1 MGKYD
6 YQKSYARQIESIVI
20 VICAFYS
27 FTQLF
32 LGYKNDWNLVGQMVV
47 LCGMLISWI
56 YFFGQYQT
64 YEVRAYVTSI
74 MSQLTVFMYAVEVG
88 DFYSV
93 ISVYL
98 SLCIALGLYGIP
110 KVMTIPLIS
119 YTGIILHCIFI
130 DKSLAWGH
138 YDSDLGMV
146 MRVLQGYL
154 VWFVVFYLVYR
165 YKTTQES
172 MLEMIDAL
180 KKSER
185 QKDDFLAN
193 VSHEIRTPIN
203 TICGISEIMLRDG
216 VPQEMKEDIL
226 NIQSAGRN
234 LMMVVSDIL
243 DYSELQEGEFDI
255 VEENYY
261 VSSTIYDVINMTMA
275 KKSEKK
281 LELIINCDANIP
293 SVLIGDEQKIRRVIM
308 NLVNNAIEFTEEGC
322 VCIEFG
328 YRKEEY
334 GVNLIVT
341 VKDTGIGMSKE
352 DIEKLFVKF
361 SQVDMGRTR
370 KKGGVGLGLAIAQ
383 AIIYKMGGFITV
395 KSELGKGSEFR
406 FVIPQKVFDE
416 KPIAEIPNKEEINA
430 AVYINM
436 EQFEYT
442 ALRDEYSNNIRQIT
456 EQAGVK
462 VRVFRNLMELKRW
475 SKRERYNQIFI
486 SLKEYQ
492 EDSVFFD
499 NLSMQAK
506 VNVILDNCD
515 EAKVQNR
522 LINKIIKPFF
532 VLSIMTA
539 LKNQNRD
546 EKEEGRI
553 LDDAHQLYAPDARV
567 LVIDDNQMNIRVV
580 EGLLKE
586 YGLKVDSALSGPEGI
601 AMLENRSY
609 DMVFLDHMMPEMD
622 GVETLHHIRRKQ
634 DSYFKEIPI
643 VALTANAIAGT
654 REMLIKE
661 GFDDFLPKPVESSVL
676 QRALKRHIPIKKQ
689 KTMEEY
695 VQNEPIEEVEAK
707 PVAVKSM
714 PETKVKPA
722 TTTSSELQIGDLEI
736 SKGIMYCGNQK
747 NYIEILKTHRDSGEE
762 NMSACQALF
771 DKEDWKNYTIT
782 VHGIKS
788 SMMSIGAVKLSE
800 MAKALEMAGKGEDY
814 TYIRANHE
822 PMMDEYRRIIDILN
836 HSDVL
841 GAPKAAE
848 AVCEKTEIEESVF
861 ANMLTEME
869 NASYELDDAK
879 MKGILDQL
887 SAYSYG
893 SKDLAKELQTVYKK
907 VEMSDLMSAYE
918 TVVKLKDKMKKA

>member
-1 MGKYD
+1 MGKHD
-6 YQKSYARQIESIVI
+6 YQKSYARQIETIVI
-20 VICAFYS
+20 ITCAFYG

-32 LGYKNDWNLVGQMVV
+32 LGYYNGWNPVGQITV
-47 LCGMLISWI
+47 LGGMLISWI

-64 YEVRAYVTSI
+64 YEVRAIVTSI
-74 MSQLTVFMYAVEVG
+74 MSQVTVFMYAAEIK

-119 YTGIILHCIFI
+119 YTVIVLHCIFV
-130 DKSLAWGH
+130 DKTLSWG
-138 YDSDLGMV
+138 YYSSDLGMV

-185 QKDDFLAN
+185 EKDDFLAN

-203 TICGISEIMLRDG
+203 TICGISEIMLKNG
-216 VPQEMKEDIL
+216 VPKEMKEDIL

-234 LMMVVSDIL
+234 LTMVVGDIL
-243 DYSELQEGEFDI
+243 DYSELQEGEFEI
-255 VEENYY
+255 IEENYY
-261 VSSTIYDVINMTMA
+261 VSSTIHDVINMTMA

-281 LELIINCDANIP
+281 LELIIDCDANIP

-328 YRKEEY
+328 YRKEAY
-334 GVNLIVT
+334 GINLIVT
-341 VKDTGIGMSKE
+341 VRDTGIGMSKE
-352 DIEKLFVKF
+352 DVEKLFRKF

-406 FVIPQKVFDE
+406 FVIPQKVYEE
-416 KPIAEIPNKEEINA
+416 KPIAEIANKEQIVA

-436 EQFEYT
+436 EQFAYT
-442 ALRDEYSNNIRQIT
+442 ALRDEYSNNIRHIV
-456 EQAGVK
+456 EQTGAN

-475 SKRERYNQIFI
+475 SKREKYNQVFI
-486 SLKEYQ
+486 SLTEYQ
-492 EDSVFFD
+492 EDPVFFD
-499 NLSMQAK
+499 NLSMQTQ
-506 VNVILDNCD
+506 VNMILETVDD
-515 EAKVQNR
+515 AKVQNK
-522 LINKIIKPFF
+522 LINKIYKPFF
-532 VLSIMTA
+532 ILSIVTA
-539 LKNQNRD
+539 LKNQIGGSNE
-546 EKEEGRI
+546 EKRI
-553 LDDAHQLYAPDARV
+553 LDDAHQLYAPDAKV

-580 EGLLKE
+580 EGLLAE
-586 YGLKVDSALSGPEGI
+586 YGIRVESALSGAEGI
-601 AMLENRSY
+601 AMLENKCY
-609 DMVFLDHMMPEMD
+609 DMIFLDHMMPEMD

-634 DSYFKEIPI
+634 DTYFKQIPI

-654 REMLIKE
+654 REMLIRE

-676 QRALKRHIPIKKQ
+676 QRTLKRHIPINKQ
-689 KTMEEY
+689 KTMEDY
-695 VQNEPIEEVEAK
+695 VQSK
-707 PVAVKSM
+707 PVQTIVEEPKKESA
-714 PETKVKPA
+714 PA
-722 TTTSSELQIGDLEI
+722 TSGQLEIGDLDI

-747 NYIEILKTHRDSGEE
+747 NYIEILKTHRDNGEE
-762 NMSACQALF
+762 NMRQIQELY
-771 DKEDWKNYTIT
+771 DEENWKNYTIT
-782 VHGIKS
+782 VHGVKS
-788 SMMSIGAVKLSE
+788 SMMSIGAVALSE
-800 MAKALEMAGKGEDY
+800 MAKALEMAGKRDDVDY
-814 TYIRANHE
+814 IHREHDS
-822 PMMDEYRRIIDILN
+822 MMKEYHRVVELLN
-836 HSDVL
+836 ECMVL
-841 GAPKAAE
+841 GPKKVIE
-848 AVCEKTEIEESVF
+848 TPCEKQEIEEENF
-861 ANMLTEME
+861 AKILVDME
-869 NASYELDDAK
+869 NASYDLADDT
-879 MKGILDQL
+879 MKQLLDQL
-887 SAYSYG
+887 SAYAYG
-893 SKDLAKELQTVYKK
+893 GKDLAKELQVVYKK

-918 TVVKLKDKMKKA
+918 TVVKLKDKIKKA

>member
-6 YQKSYARQIESIVI
+6 YQRSYARQIESIVI

-32 LGYKNDWNLVGQMVV
+32 LGHKNNWNPVGQMIV

-74 MSQLTVFMYAVEVG
+74 MSQITVFMYAAEVG

-119 YTGIILHCIFI
+119 YTGIVLHCIFI

-203 TICGISEIMLRDG
+203 TICGISEIMLKNG
-216 VPQEMKEDIL
+216 VPKELKEDIL

-234 LMMVVSDIL
+234 LMMVVGDIL
-243 DYSELQEGEFDI
+243 DYSELQEGGFEI
-255 VEENYY
+255 IEENYY
-261 VSSTIYDVINMTMA
+261 VSSTIHDVINMTMA
-275 KKSEKK
+275 KKSEKN

-322 VCIEFG
+322 VSIDFS
-328 YRKEEY
+328 YRKEDY
-334 GVNLIVT
+334 GINLIVA

-352 DIEKLFVKF
+352 DIEKLFRKF

-406 FVIPQKVFDE
+406 FVIPQKVLDE
-416 KPIAEIPNKEEINA
+416 KPIAEIPNKSEIRA

-442 ALRDEYSNNIRQIT
+442 ALRDEYSNNIRQIV
-456 EQAGVK
+456 EQSGVN
-462 VRVFRNLMELKRW
+462 VRIFRNLMELKRW
-475 SKRERYNQIFI
+475 TKREQYNQIFI

-499 NLSMQAK
+499 NLSMQTK
-506 VNVILDNCD
+506 VNIILDNMD

-522 LINKIIKPFF
+522 LINKIFKPFF
-532 VLSIMTA
+532 VLSIVTA
-539 LKNQNRD
+539 LRNQTID
-546 EKEEGRI
+546 KKEEDRI
-553 LDDAHQLYAPDARV
+553 LDDAHQLYAPDARI

-580 EGLLKE
+580 EGLLQE
-586 YGLKVDSALSGPEGI
+586 YGLKVDSALSGAEGI

-609 DMVFLDHMMPEMD
+609 DLVFLDHMMPEMD

-643 VALTANAIAGT
+643 IALTANAIAGT

-661 GFDDFLPKPVESSVL
+661 GFDDFLSKPVESSVL
-676 QRALKRHIPIKKQ
+676 QRALKRHIPLKKQ
-689 KTMEEY
+689 ISIEDY
-695 VQNEPIEEVEAK
+695 VQ
-707 PVAVKSM
+707 
-714 PETKVKPA
+714 ETKSNVPVTPQIEVKPA
-722 TTTSSELQIGDLEI
+722 TGGELQIGDLDI

-747 NYIEILKTHRDSGEE
+747 NYIEILKTHRNGGEE
-762 NMSACQALF
+762 NMCACQDLF
-771 DKEDWKNYTIT
+771 DKADWKNYTIT

-800 MAKALEMAGKGEDY
+800 MAKALEMAGKSEDY
-814 TYIRANHE
+814 AYIQAEHE
-822 PMMDEYRRIIDILN
+822 AMMQEYRRVIELLN
-836 HSDVL
+836 NCTLL
-841 GAPKAAE
+841 GERKALEVA
-848 AVCEKTEIEESVF
+848 CEKPEIDEETF
-861 ANMLTEME
+861 AGILLEME
-869 NASYELDDAK
+869 NATYDLAETK
-879 MKGILDQL
+879 MKELLDKL
-887 SAYSYG
+887 STYSYCG
-893 SKDLAKELQTVYKK
+893 KDLEKELQNVYKK

-918 TVVKLKDKMKKA
+918 TIVKQKEKIKKA